1 MVFSRSMIDGVKIKK
16 VDTHADERGFFA
28 EMVKSGE
35 ETFHEVLQTSYSE
48 TKPGV
53 VKGFHIHD
61 YWEVWCIVKGQAQV
75 VLHDMR
81 PDSPTKGETQVILT
95 GEDNMMVIAIPGE
108 VAHGYKSLGPGPMG
122 IVYHASEA
130 YNPQNVTIRS
140 IPHASPDIGFD
151 WNK

>member
-1 MVFSRSMIDGVKIKK
+1 MINGVVIKK
-16 VDTHADERGFFA
+16 VEVRADERGFFA
-28 EMVKSGE
+28 ELVKFGE

-53 VKGFHIHD
+53 VKAWHIHD
-61 YWEVWCIVKGQAQV
+61 YWEVWCVIKGKAQV

-81 PDSPTKGETQVILT
+81 PDSPTKGKTDIIYT

-122 IVYHASEA
+122 IIYHASEA
-130 YNPQNVTIRS
+130 YDPKNVTIRT
-140 IPHASPDIGFD
+140 IPFDSPEIGFK
-151 WNK
+151 WK